1 MPSLTQRTV
10 KHRLIIGLILLL
22 GSAVSIGVWAYVKS
36 TESARITAEFNRRA
50 EVLAHVARDQI
61 RLHAELVRGMRS
73 YIENSQEVDATE
85 FNAYCASLSARLP
98 SATVFQWIP
107 RVPAAERST
116 FETAAATRLPGYR
129 IWEREVSGNASTSA
143 ISARTRDEHWPILHL
158 SPIDGHAA
166 ALGYDVSAS
175 IVTRPMLDAARRLH
189 ALQLSPQVPLIY
201 DPAKPRGD
209 GVIFIEPVFRPASPH
224 AAPDGFIGFIQAIFR
239 IEIMLGEA
247 LTANPDPA
255 LDFAFID
262 DSAFNRRLSLLYG
275 WRDGRAYVRE
285 EYPNSAGPDQRAPV
299 PVAFQNPAAESLVQ
313 RFEIGGRR
321 WQIVVAQNPRWREA
335 QNTLTPTLALGTWIG
350 LTLLAA
356 FAAHGLLART
366 DRIESEVAMRTAEL
380 AENRHALE
388 SFLQALP
395 GMAYSGIYAEHF
407 EVTFASE
414 GSLALTGY
422 PPADF
427 IEGRVFMRDLLHPDD
442 LLIARSTT
450 RAAAANRQPIEFAYR
465 IRTRNGTEKWIL
477 TRGRVRGVDAR
488 GFPLFEGLAIDITD
502 QKNAETNRLA
512 LERKLLETQKLESLG
527 LLAGGIAHDFN
538 NLLTAI
544 LGQAN
549 LARLTLADEP
559 AMAEIS
565 LKEIEAASV
574 RAAELCAQLLAY
586 AGKGRFTVEPND
598 LNYLIN
604 GLRSLLRV
612 SVGKHAALQ
621 FHLNPELPAV
631 MADATQLRQIVM
643 NLVINATE
651 AIGERGGA
659 IHVTTGVCSADAA
672 ALARAV
678 ASPDHPPGNY
688 VFLEVRDDGP
698 GMTPEVLA
706 KIFDPFFTTKFTGR
720 GLGLAAV
727 LGIVRGHRGALQV
740 ESTPE
745 IGTMFRLLLPPI
757 SAAAM
762 RPAVATPALPLNS
775 AARVLVVDD
784 DDTVRPLVAAMLRS
798 CGCNPEEV
806 SDGYAALTAFRA
818 APDHYDLVVLD
829 LLMPGMSGEDTLV
842 ELRRVRADVRVLIIS
857 GYNEGG
863 ILTRRAGGGP
873 LAYLAKPFTRDDL
886 GTAVRSLLP

>member
-1 MPSLTQRTV
+1 MPRLTQRTV
-10 KHRLIIGLILLL
+10 KHRLSIALILLVGGAL
-22 GSAVSIGVWAYVKS
+22 SVGVWAYVKS

-50 EVLAHVARDQI
+50 EGLAHVAREQI
-61 RLHAELVRGMRS
+61 RLHAELVRGIRS
-73 YIENSQEVDATE
+73 YIESSSEVDATE
-85 FNAYCASLSARLP
+85 FNTYCATLTARLP

-107 RVPAAERST
+107 RVPAAERSA
-116 FETAAATRLPGYR
+116 FETAAAARLPGYR
-129 IWEREVSGNASTSA
+129 IWEREVSGESTTAA
-143 ISARTRDEHWPILHL
+143 IAARTRDEHWPILHL
-158 SPIDGHAA
+158 SPFDGHTS
-166 ALGYDVSAS
+166 ALGYDVSTS
-175 IVTRPMLDAARRLH
+175 IVTRPILDAARRLH

-201 DPAKPRGD
+201 DSAMPRGD
-209 GVIFIEPVFRPASPH
+209 GVIFIEPVFRPSSPH

-262 DSAFNRRLSLLYG
+262 DSAFNHRLSLLYG
-275 WRDGRAYVRE
+275 WRDGRTYIRE
-285 EYPNSAGPDQRAPV
+285 EYPNSAGPEQRAPV
-299 PVAFQNPAAESLVQ
+299 PVTFQNPPVGSLVQ
-313 RFEIGGRR
+313 SIEIGGRR
-321 WQIVVAQNPRWREA
+321 WEIVIAQNPRWREA
-335 QNTLTPTLALGTWIG
+335 QNTLTPTLAFGTWVG

-366 DRIESEVAMRTAEL
+366 ARIESEVTERTAEL
-380 AENRHALE
+380 AESRHALE

-395 GMAYSGIYAEHF
+395 GMAYRGIYAEHF

-422 PPADF
+422 PPVDF

-442 LLIARSTT
+442 LPIARSTT

-465 IRTRNGTEKWIL
+465 IRTRDGTEKWVL

-502 QKNAETNRLA
+502 QKNAEAGRLA

-559 AMAEIS
+559 AKSEVS
-565 LKEIEAASV
+565 LKEIEVASV

-586 AGKGRFTVEPND
+586 AGKGRFTVEPNN
-598 LNYLIN
+598 LNYLVN

-612 SVGKHAALQ
+612 SAGPPTNLR
-621 FHLNPELPAV
+621 FELADEVPAV
-631 MADATQLRQIVM
+631 MADATQLRQIVI
-643 NLVINATE
+643 NLVINAAE
-651 AIGERGGA
+651 AIGERGGDILVA
-659 IHVTTGVCSADAA
+659 TGICSADAA

-678 ASPDHPPGNY
+678 ASPDQPPGNY
-688 VFLEVRDDGP
+688 VFLEVRDNGP
-698 GMTPEVLA
+698 GMTPAVLA

-740 ESTPE
+740 ESTPG

-757 SAAAM
+757 SAAAV
-762 RPAVATPALPLNS
+762 RPAVATPALPPNS

-798 CGCNPEEV
+798 CGCNPTEV

-818 APDHYDLVVLD
+818 DPQLYDMVVLD
-829 LLMPGMSGEDTLV
+829 LLMPGMSGEETLI

-863 ILTRRAGGGP
+863 FLGRHAGGGP
-873 LAYLAKPFTRDDL
+873 LAYLAKPFTRDDF
-886 GTAVRSLLP
+886 GTAVRSVLP

>member
-1 MPSLTQRTV
+1 MPIPLRSTAR
-10 KHRLIIGLILLL
+10 HRLLIGLILLL
-22 GSAVSIGVWAYVKS
+22 GGVVSGGIWTYVKS
-36 TESARITAEFNRRA
+36 IESARITAEFERRA
-50 EVLAHVARDQI
+50 EVLAHIARDQI
-61 RLHAELVRGMRS
+61 RLHAELVRGIRS
-73 YIENSQEVDATE
+73 YIENSQDVDAAE
-85 FNAYCASLSARLP
+85 FDAYCTTLAARLP
-98 SATVFQWIP
+98 ATSVFQWIP
-107 RVPAAERST
+107 RVTADRRGA
-116 FETAAATRLPGYR
+116 FEASAAARLPGYR
-129 IWEREVSGNASTSA
+129 IWEREVSGSASTAA
-143 ISARTRDEHWPILHL
+143 IPARARDEYWPILHV
-158 SPIDGHAA
+158 SPASGHTA

-175 IVTRPMLDAARRLH
+175 LVTRPMLDAARRLR

-209 GVIFIEPVFRPASPH
+209 GVIFIEPVFRPGADN
-224 AAPDGFIGFIQAIFR
+224 AGNDGLIGFIQAIFR
-239 IEIMLGEA
+239 IEVLLGEA
-247 LTANPDPA
+247 LAGQADPA

-262 DSAFNRRLSLLYG
+262 DSAFNSRLSLLYS
-275 WRDGRAYVRE
+275 WRDGQPVARPP
-285 EYPNSAGPDQRAPV
+285 YPNAAGPDQRAPV
-299 PVAFQNPAAESLVQ
+299 PVAFQNPPAGSLVES
-313 RFEIGGRR
+313 FAVGGRQWR
-321 WQIVVAQNPRWREA
+321 IVVTQNPGWRAA
-335 QNTLTPTLALGTWIG
+335 QATATPALALVTWLG
-350 LTLLAA
+350 LTGLAA
-356 FAAHGLLART
+356 FAAHSLLART
-366 DRIESEVAMRTAEL
+366 ARIESEVASRTAEL
-380 AENRHALE
+380 AESRQALD
-388 SFLQALP
+388 SFLHALP
-395 GMAYSGIYAEHF
+395 GMAYRGIYAEHF

-414 GSLALTGY
+414 GALALTGY
-422 PPADF
+422 APADF
-427 IEGRVFMRDLLHPDD
+427 VEGRVFMRDLLHPDD
-442 LLIARSTT
+442 LPEARRVT
-450 RAAAANRQPIEFAYR
+450 RAAAAGGRPIEFAYR
-465 IRTRNGTEKWIL
+465 IRTRDGTEKWVL
-477 TRGRVRGVDAR
+477 SRGRVRGVDAR
-488 GFPLFEGLAIDITD
+488 GFPLFEGLAIDITAE
-502 QKNAETNRLA
+502 KNAEAGRLA

-549 LARLTLADEP
+549 LARLTLTDEP
-559 AMAEIS
+559 ATAEIS

-612 SVGKHAALQ
+612 SVGQHSNLR
-621 FHLNPELPAV
+621 FELADEVPAV

-643 NLVINATE
+643 NLVINAAE
-651 AIGERGGA
+651 AIGERGGE
-659 IHVTTGVCSADAA
+659 ILVTTGVCSVDAA

-678 ASPDHPPGNY
+678 ASPDQPPGHY
-688 VFLEVRDDGP
+688 VFLEIRDNGP

-740 ESTPE
+740 ESTPG
-745 IGTMFRLLLPPI
+745 IGTMFRLLLPPV
-757 SAAAM
+757 SAAAV
-762 RPAVATPALPLNS
+762 RPAAATPALPLNA

-784 DDTVRPLVAAMLRS
+784 DDTVRPLVATMLRA
-798 CGCNPEEV
+798 CGCNPTEV

-818 APDHYDLVVLD
+818 DPHHYDLVVLD

-863 ILTRRAGGGP
+863 ILNRHAGGGP